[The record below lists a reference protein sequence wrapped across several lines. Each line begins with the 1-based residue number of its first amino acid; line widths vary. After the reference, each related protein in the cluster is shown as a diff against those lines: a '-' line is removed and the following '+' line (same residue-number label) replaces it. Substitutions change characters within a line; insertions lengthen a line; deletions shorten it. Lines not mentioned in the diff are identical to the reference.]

1 MAPGSFIIGEVPIE
15 EGTGIWNGAVV
26 RGDYDS
32 VEIGIRA
39 TVLENCIVEAP
50 VESPVKIGQGVII
63 FHGAIV
69 HVATIGDYVLVGI
82 GVISHCYGRR

>member
-1 MAPGSFIIGEVPIE
+1 LAPVSFIIGEVPIE

-39 TVLENCIVEAP
+39 TVLENCASWRLPWRAP
-50 VESPVKIGQGVII
+50 S
-63 FHGAIV
+63 
-69 HVATIGDYVLVGI
+69 
-82 GVISHCYGRR
+82 R